1 MYYPKSQI
9 QTGFYSN
16 SELVEVRSKQP
27 YTGPYFKTS
36 DGLLYSG
43 KEPNEG
49 KNIKLI
55 LPSQLPSG
63 VSSQLSKN
71 GIKIED
77 YRFTTTNT
85 PYSILRGENKNITP
99 YTPIPYY
106 PILTDDN
113 IQNGE
118 FTRYFVKKSNQNSYT
133 EINNNN
139 FINSTSSTLYISI
152 QLQWVISGEKENV
165 RQINAKQ
172 IGFVEKNLQIEG
184 LGGFLRF
191 NYLQFYQGR

>member
-191 NYLQFYQGR
+191 NYLQFYQE

>member
-16 SELVEVRSKQP
+16 NELVEVRSKQP

-184 LGGFLRF
+184 LGGFSRF
-191 NYLQFYQGR
+191 NYLQFYHE

>member
-99 YTPIPYY
+99 YTPIPSY

-152 QLQWVISGEKENV
+152 QLQWVIGGKKENV

-191 NYLQFYQGR
+191 NYLQLYQE

>member
-133 EINNNN
+133 EINSNN

-152 QLQWVISGEKENV
+152 QLQWVIGGEKENV

-172 IGFVEKNLQIEG
+172 IGFVEKNLQIDG

-191 NYLQFYQGR
+191 NYLQFYQE

>member
-16 SELVEVRSKQP
+16 SELIEARSKQL

-49 KNIKLI
+49 KNIVLI
-55 LPSQLPSG
+55 YPEDSLGYSRT
-63 VSSQLSKN
+63 QLSN
-71 GIKIED
+71 RVEVED
-77 YRFTTTNT
+77 YRFTRENT

-184 LGGFLRF
+184 LGEFLRF
-191 NYLQFYQGR
+191 NYLQFYQE

>member
-152 QLQWVISGEKENV
+152 QLQWVIGGEKENV

-184 LGGFLRF
+184 LGEFLRF
-191 NYLQFYQGR
+191 NYLQFYQE

>member
-152 QLQWVISGEKENV
+152 QLQWVIGGEKENV

-172 IGFVEKNLQIEG
+172 IGFVEKNLQIDG
-184 LGGFLRF
+184 LGEFLRF
-191 NYLQFYQGR
+191 NYLQFYQE

>member
-172 IGFVEKNLQIEG
+172 IGFVEKNLQIDG

-191 NYLQFYQGR
+191 NYLQFYQE

>member
-99 YTPIPYY
+99 YTPIPSY

-133 EINNNN
+133 EINSNN

-152 QLQWVISGEKENV
+152 QLQWVIGGEKENV
-165 RQINAKQ
+165 RQINSKQ

-191 NYLQFYQGR
+191 NYLQFYQE

>member
-152 QLQWVISGEKENV
+152 QLQWVIGGKKENV

-191 NYLQFYQGR
+191 NYLQFYQE

>member
-152 QLQWVISGEKENV
+152 QLQWVIGGEKENV

-191 NYLQFYQGR
+191 NYLQFYQE

>member
-99 YTPIPYY
+99 YTPIPSY

-133 EINNNN
+133 EINSNN

-152 QLQWVISGEKENV
+152 QLQWVIGGKKENV

-191 NYLQFYQGR
+191 NYLQFYQE

>member
-16 SELVEVRSKQP
+16 SELIEARSKQL

-55 LPSQLPSG
+55 FPEDSLGYSRT
-63 VSSQLSKN
+63 QLSN
-71 GIKIED
+71 RVEVED
-77 YRFTTTNT
+77 YRFTRENT

-152 QLQWVISGEKENV
+152 QLQWVIGGKKENV

-191 NYLQFYQGR
+191 NYLQFYQE

>member
-16 SELVEVRSKQP
+16 SELIEARSKQL

-55 LPSQLPSG
+55 SPSQLPSG

-133 EINNNN
+133 EINSNNYT
-139 FINSTSSTLYISI
+139 NSTSSTLYISL

-172 IGFVEKNLQIEG
+172 IGFVEKNLQIDG

-191 NYLQFYQGR
+191 NYLQFYQE

>member
-152 QLQWVISGEKENV
+152 QLQWVIGGEKENV

-172 IGFVEKNLQIEG
+172 IGFVEKNLQIDG

-191 NYLQFYQGR
+191 NYLQFYQE

>member
-133 EINNNN
+133 EINSNN

-152 QLQWVISGEKENV
+152 QLQWVIGGEKENV

-191 NYLQFYQGR
+191 NYLQFYQE

>member
-16 SELVEVRSKQP
+16 NELVEVRSKQP

-191 NYLQFYQGR
+191 NYLQFYQE

>member
-16 SELVEVRSKQP
+16 SELIEARSKQL

-55 LPSQLPSG
+55 FPEDSLGYSRT
-63 VSSQLSKN
+63 QLSN
-71 GIKIED
+71 RVEVED
-77 YRFTTTNT
+77 YRFTRENT

-172 IGFVEKNLQIEG
+172 IGFVEKNLQIDG

-191 NYLQFYQGR
+191 NYLQFYQE

>member
-133 EINNNN
+133 EINSNN

-152 QLQWVISGEKENV
+152 QLQWVIGGEKENV
-165 RQINAKQ
+165 RQINSKQ
-172 IGFVEKNLQIEG
+172 IGFAEKNLQIEG
-184 LGGFLRF
+184 LGEFLRF
-191 NYLQFYQGR
+191 NYLQFYQE